1 MWKTREYIFLSILKL
16 FRFIGLEN
24 SLFILFIWFEFFSLF
39 FLKEGQGQGGGRKRG
54 QGKIYNNQIVWLLN
68 QIFFSSFFKMF
79 SFVETSN
86 ISLRNQLIINATRW
100 IPTREKC
107 YNNNNNNNNNNDD
120 NNNGNNQSSNDINDN
135 DDNNDERR
143 ETMCC

>member
-1 MWKTREYIFLSILKL
+1 M
-16 FRFIGLEN
+16 
-24 SLFILFIWFEFFSLF
+24 
-39 FLKEGQGQGGGRKRG
+39 KEGQGQGGGERG
-54 QGKIYNNQIVWLLN
+54 DRGKFII
-68 QIFFSSFFKMF
+68 IKSFGFSIKFFFSSFFKMF
-79 SFVETSN
+79 SFVEPSN

-107 YNNNNNNNNNNDD
+107 YNNNNNNNNNNND